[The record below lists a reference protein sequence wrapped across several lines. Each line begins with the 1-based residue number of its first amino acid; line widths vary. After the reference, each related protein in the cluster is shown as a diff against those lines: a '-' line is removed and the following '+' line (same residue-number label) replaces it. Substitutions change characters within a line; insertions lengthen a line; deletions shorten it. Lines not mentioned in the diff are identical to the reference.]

1 MSLYT
6 AYKSALH
13 KKAAAVLTPEAQQ
26 MQGGMPPQGMDPA
39 AMGMPPQGMDPSM
52 QGAMPMQGAQLPPEV
67 FQDPQFLQFLQQVFG
82 FQVNPQAGTVID
94 GQTGQPLPPETVM
107 QLYNEYMMQL
117 TQMQGG
123 MPPQGGDPSMM
134 GGMPPEADVTAAEL
148 SPAVMQQVQ
157 KTVDDSLRAFTAQLD
172 KKLSAL
178 VDKIDVIKEAIEEA
192 NNNDDRRTTADKE
205 ELRGLQEDLR
215 ADLEPSAGIKTASL
229 NVFDLI

>member
-26 MQGGMPPQGMDPA
+26 MQAGMPPQGMDPA
-39 AMGMPPQGMDPSM
+39 AMGMPP
-52 QGAMPMQGAQLPPEV
+52 QGAQLPPEV
-67 FQDPQFLQFLQQVFG
+67 FQDPQFLQFLQQIFG
-82 FQVNPQAGTVID
+82 FQVDPQAGVVID

-107 QLYNEYMMQL
+107 QLYNEYMKQL

-134 GGMPPEADVTAAEL
+134 GGMPPQGGDPSMMGGMPPETGVTDTEL

-178 VDKIDVIKEAIEEA
+178 VDKIDVIKEAIEES
-192 NNNDDRRTTADKE
+192 NNNDDRRTTADKA

-215 ADLEPSAGIKTASL
+215 ADLEPSTGIKTASL